1 MIRVDDIEDVPD
13 LDINK
18 QEAIEFELSV
28 DEMALMY
35 SLDAD
40 VEAAA
45 TFRRPG
51 ELFEVSIAR
60 NIPSNV
66 VAALKR
72 VWEAG
77 GWVVGAFEV
86 VDDETGRPLREREGP
101 PDEHVFRL
109 VFARPH
115 KLQRLPSKVVL
126 QALEARKQAEEFSV
140 PDEATIE
147 RISSGRT
154 RTSTPLLIR
163 MPTRSRPAQALEV
176 LAKYRDM
183 AAEHVAIEVIID
195 EDDTS
200 CNNTQFLQRI
210 ADLDCVVTIGSHKSK
225 IEACNG
231 GRVEDW
237 SVLMLASDDMFPI
250 SRGYDQRIMAA
261 FEKHAPLLDMAINFN
276 DGYNK
281 DHVRPGEPITN
292 TLPIVGRNLY
302 EDYGRRVYD
311 PGYKSIYCDT
321 DETFRLSNLNRMV
334 FVDEIIIEHRHFA
347 NAKARFDELYQFN
360 SRHDNADHEL
370 FEVRRA
376 RGFDAAPP
384 VLSILICSI
393 PSRRRQLERL
403 VDYLRWQIRQPE
415 LRRGQMQGMPYPLTP
430 RVEICVDTDEN
441 ITVGAKRQ
449 KLLERSRGA
458 YVAFVD
464 DDDMVSHDYVSRVL
478 KACAEGKDCC
488 SLHGVITEDG
498 SNPRKFDHSL
508 TNDGWFT
515 RGDGTFARTPNH
527 LNACLRSLALKAG
540 FVSKS
545 VGEDHAFSNALLPLL
560 KSEADCGSAPLYY
573 YWAVG
578 AKSVQRGVA
587 R

>member
-1 MIRVDDIEDVPD
+1 MIRVDDIEDQSD

-28 DEMALMY
+28 DEMATMY

-51 ELFEVSIAR
+51 ELFEVSITR
-60 NIPSNV
+60 EIPPNV

-176 LAKYRDM
+176 LAKYREM
-183 AAEHVAIEVIID
+183 ASEHVAIEVIID
-195 EDDTS
+195 EDDQTMLNGPVLS
-200 CNNTQFLQRI
+200 RLHN
-210 ADLDCVVTIGSHKSK
+210 LDCVVTVGKHKNK

-231 GRVEDW
+231 GRVNDW
-237 SVLMLASDDMFPI
+237 DVLLLTSDDMVPRIRGFDQNILNTMEKHFPI
-250 SRGYDQRIMAA
+250 GGG
-261 FEKHAPLLDMAINFN
+261 LLCYN

-281 DHVRPGEPITN
+281 DHVRSNEPVTC
-292 TLPIVGRNLY
+292 TLPIMGRHLY
-302 EDYGRRVYD
+302 EELGYVYFN
-311 PGYKSIYCDT
+311 GYRSIYCDS
-321 DETFRLSNLNRMV
+321 DLSFLTTSMNRMV

-347 NAKARFDELYQFN
+347 NSKARFDELYEFN
-360 SRHDNADHEL
+360 SRHDDHDKAL
-370 FEVRRA
+370 FEARGA
-376 RGFDAAPP
+376 RGFDVVRP

-393 PSRRRQLERL
+393 PSRRQMLDRL
-403 VDYLRWQIRQPE
+403 VDHLRWQMRSFPQ
-415 LRRGQMQGMPYPLTP
+415 Q
-430 RVEICVDTDEN
+430 VEICVDLDTV
-441 ITVGAKRQ
+441 ITVGEKRQ
-449 KLLERSRGA
+449 RLLEKATGRF
-458 YVAFVD
+458 VVFVD
-464 DDDMVSHDYVSRVL
+464 DDDTTSFDYVSRVL
-478 KACAEGKDCC
+478 KACAEDKDCC
-488 SLHGVITEDG
+488 SLVGVLT
-498 SNPRKFDHSL
+498 SNGNDPQRFEHSL
-508 TNDGWFT
+508 KYDRWQTVNNSGAVLHE
-515 RGDGTFARTPNH
+515 RYPNH
-527 LNACLRSLALKAG
+527 LNAIRRDLALEAG
-540 FVSKS
+540 FAARNC
-545 VGEDHAFSNALLPLL
+545 GEDHEFSNRVRPLL
-560 KSEADCGSAPLYY
+560 KSEASTGENPLYY
-573 YWAVG
+573 YFFVPAN
-578 AKSVQRGVA
+578 SVQSGR
-587 R
+587 

>member
-1 MIRVDDIEDVPD
+1 MIRADDIEDQID
-13 LDINK
+13 LDLSK

-28 DEMALMY
+28 DEMAIMY

-51 ELFEVSIAR
+51 ELFEVSITR
-60 NIPSNV
+60 EIPSNV

-77 GWVVGAFEV
+77 GWVVGVFEV
-86 VDDETGRPLREREGP
+86 EDPKTGRPVRERDGTQ
-101 PDEHVFRL
+101 DEHVFRL

-126 QALEARKQAEEFSV
+126 QALEKRKEAEEFSL
-140 PDEATIE
+140 PDAATID
-147 RISSGRT
+147 RIASGRT

-163 MPTRSRPAQALEV
+163 MPTRSRPMQALEV
-176 LAKYRDM
+176 LTKYREM

-195 EDDTS
+195 SDDKT

-231 GRVEDW
+231 GRVDDW
-237 SVLMLASDDMFPI
+237 SVLMLASDDMFPTV
-250 SRGYDQRIMAA
+250 RGYDQKILAA

-292 TLPIVGRNLY
+292 TLPIIGRNLY

-321 DETFRLSNLNRMV
+321 DETFRLNALNRMV

-347 NAKARFDELYQFN
+347 NAKARFDELYEFN
-360 SRHDNADHEL
+360 SRHDDHDREL

-384 VLSILICSI
+384 VLSVLICSI

-403 VDYLRWQIRQPE
+403 VDYLRWQMRQPE
-415 LRRGQMQGMPYPLTP
+415 HRRGHVQGFPYPNTP
-430 RVEICVDTDEN
+430 LVEICVDLDDH
-441 ITVGAKRQ
+441 ITVGEKRQ
-449 KLLERSRGA
+449 RLLERAVGQ

-464 DDDMVSHDYVSRVL
+464 DDDMVSHDYITRVL
-478 KACAEGKDCC
+478 KACAELPDCC
-488 SLHGVITEDG
+488 SLVGVITEDG
-498 SNPRKFDHSL
+498 NNPRRFEHSL
-508 TNDGWFT
+508 KYDSWYTREDGVYI
-515 RGDGTFARTPNH
+515 RTPNH
-527 LNACLRSLALKAG
+527 LSAVRRDLALQAG
-540 FVSKS
+540 FLAKN
-545 VGEDHAFSNALLPLL
+545 VGEDHAYSNALLPLL
-560 KSEADCGSAPLYY
+560 KSEASTGDEPLYL
-573 YWAVG
+573 YWAV
-578 AKSVQRGVA
+578 ANKSVQRGVA